1 MTPEPKAKPPT
12 ALGLLKDYWH
22 VGAGLALLIL
32 ALGET
37 RWQVAELI
45 RDKDVDAR
53 QTANIRNNIVE
64 IATHEIEIEGMKLH
78 MGPGAIQEYGALK
91 STVRRLERYHE

>member
-1 MTPEPKAKPPT
+1 MTPQPERRQPAIVSW
-12 ALGLLKDYWH
+12 LKDYWH
-22 VGAGLALLIL
+22 VGAGLIFLVL

-45 RDKDVDAR
+45 RDRDVDAR

-64 IATHEIEIEGMKLH
+64 IAEHDIEIQQMQLH
-78 MGPGAIQEYGALK
+78 MGPTAIQEYGALK